1 MATLKECIRSGGISC
16 GPFLKIMDPAVVE
29 VAALAGF
36 GHVIIDLE
44 HGPGTIESAQ
54 DLVRAAEARGI
65 APLIRVGTNSESAVL
80 RALDIGAEGVHVPH
94 VSSVEDATRALG
106 SCYYHPAGHRG
117 VCRFVRAAGYS
128 SQDKQEYFAAANART
143 VPVLHIEGTAGIES
157 LPDILELNGHGVLF
171 LGPYDLSQSC
181 GVPGQVHHPDVVARM
196 RKAVQ
201 LGREQEVA
209 VGTFVDTVED
219 ARVWV
224 ELGVQYI
231 CLSVDVGIFYDACAG
246 LVKEFAGLCA

>member
-1 MATLKECIRSGGISC
+1 MATLKERIRSGGISC
-16 GPFLKIMDPAVVE
+16 GPFLKIRDPAVVE

-94 VSSVEDATRALG
+94 VSSAEDAQRALD

-128 SQDKQEYFAAANART
+128 SQDKEAYFAAANART
-143 VPVLHIEGTAGIES
+143 VPVLHIEGTAGIDA
-157 LPDILELNGHGVLF
+157 LPEILQLSGHGVLF

-196 RKAVQ
+196 RNAVQ
-201 LGREQEVA
+201 LARERDVA

-231 CLSVDVGIFYDACAG
+231 CLSVDVGILYDACAG
-246 LVKEFAGLCA
+246 LVRDFASLCT